1 MSVRPRRS
9 RRLIGPVPTSRP
21 GHRAAQPA
29 DAPRRDPEDGST
41 SAVGGGPGRDRAD
54 RPAEPAREPA
64 ERRTDGRPPLRQR
77 LAVGLDDRRASRR
90 SAGRTG
96 EVDGAPRPATDGPGA
111 SVAVD
116 AAVAPASNA
125 DEAAAA
131 RLAARDAAIADT
143 RHALASWLRHPSQL
157 LPWVALSAV
166 VSAILLLATYIV
178 AITTQADPTGGAL
191 IAADPSARWVD
202 FGFVL
207 GRNFTVLLLHL
218 LVCFATYLVRRSIP
232 IQAGEL
238 SGVQGWVHRHAQRP
252 ALILVIALTVFSIF
266 QQAVNLGHGLASV
279 AAQGTMGEA
288 AILVRLLPHAVPE
301 LIAVFLPLAAVV
313 WLEAKDRN
321 RDLLAAVAACTVI
334 AIPVIV
340 VSAWIEVVVASDFF

>member
-1 MSVRPRRS
+1 MV
-9 RRLIGPVPTSRP
+9 
-21 GHRAAQPA
+21 
-29 DAPRRDPEDGST
+29 ST
-41 SAVGGGPGRDRAD
+41 SD
-54 RPAEPAREPA
+54 
-64 ERRTDGRPPLRQR
+64 
-77 LAVGLDDRRASRR
+77 
-90 SAGRTG
+90 
-96 EVDGAPRPATDGPGA
+96 EVT
-111 SVAVD
+111 
-116 AAVAPASNA
+116 
-125 DEAAAA
+125 AA
-131 RLAARDAAIADT
+131 RLAAREAAIADT
-143 RHALASWLRHPSQL
+143 RHALASWLRHPSLL
-157 LPWVALSAV
+157 LPWVGLSAI

-178 AITTQADPTGGAL
+178 SITTQADPSGGAL
-191 IAADPSARWVD
+191 IAADPSARWAD

-252 ALILVIALTVFSIF
+252 ALILVIALTIFSIF

-288 AILVRLLPHAVPE
+288 GILVRLLPHAVPE

-321 RDLLAAVAACTVI
+321 RDLLAAVAACTLI

-340 VSAWIEVVVASDFF
+340 ASAWVEVVVASDFF